1 MQFNIAETELKICI
15 SNEESEKNKLEHLQ
29 KLHETSAA
37 TIQERTKQ
45 ITELNKKIPA
55 TQRAL
60 NEANVELLRLKQE
73 EPQIINT
80 IRYFV
85 LAMSLL
91 PSIYL
96 LYIFFQGQKGK
107 AGGK

>member
-1 MQFNIAETELKICI
+1 MQFNIAETELKLCI

-29 KLHETSAA
+29 KLHETSTA

-45 ITELNKKIPA
+45 IAELNKKIPA
-55 TQRAL
+55 TQKTL
-60 NEANVELLRLKQE
+60 NEANVELLQLKQE
-73 EPQIINT
+73 EPHIINK

-85 LAMSLL
+85 LDMSLL
-91 PSIYL
+91 ASLYL
-96 LYIFFQGQKGK
+96 LYVFQEHKGK